1 MQVKGLVH
9 DGLEAPSV
17 EAGRGFGRAFG
28 LQARE
33 PAPASGLTPG
43 DGVVARTQA
52 LGTRHNAVVRR

>member
-17 EAGRGFGRAFG
+17 EAGRGFYRAFG

-43 DGVVARTQA
+43 DEVVAGTPGI
-52 LGTRHNAVVRR
+52 GTRHNAVIRR

>member
-17 EAGRGFGRAFG
+17 EAGRGFCRAFG
-28 LQARE
+28 LQAGK

-43 DGVVARTQA
+43 DGMVAGPQGI
-52 LGTRHNAVVRR
+52 GTRHNAVVRR

>member
-17 EAGRGFGRAFG
+17 EAGRGLYRAFG

-43 DGVVARTQA
+43 DEVVAGTPGI
-52 LGTRHNAVVRR
+52 GTRHNAVARR